1 MIKTKD
7 LHMETKERELI
18 DNPYD
23 HQLNPITM
31 WKVEY
36 ENFWCSRSSTETI
49 KRKDKVKKYLN
60 R

>member
-1 MIKTKD
+1 
-7 LHMETKERELI
+7 METKERELI